1 MLFSEHEKIQEKNSQ
16 HLGAFK
22 LWINVIHRMLYSL
35 FRISVSHSPLW
46 HFFLRASHLSGWE
59 AFIARIFYPYL
70 FEQKKH
76 TLPLLP
82 REKENHGSEKK
93 LQNLTT

>member
-35 FRISVSHSPLW
+35 FRISLSHSPLW
-46 HFFLRASHLSGWE
+46 HFFLRASHLSG
-59 AFIARIFYPYL
+59 
-70 FEQKKH
+70 
-76 TLPLLP
+76 
-82 REKENHGSEKK
+82 
-93 LQNLTT
+93 